1 MKGEKETLEKNA
13 SGKLRM
19 RMLFA
24 ILCLAALSI
33 VELYLMMNMPKGYL
47 FLGVGGLAIL
57 CVVYLITDLLFRMQ
71 NEKEAA
77 HEAAYETIYKA
88 QKVSYVFMK
97 QAFLDMEKILDKI
110 KANSDVPAD
119 ELIQA
124 QKAVGKVII
133 QRNRENALSMI
144 HSNENLME
152 RTEAFE
158 ESLRELLQSMEK
170 ADEKVPSVSRQ
181 DVTEALDGVQDF
193 MKNGLAEFSE
203 QMEMRMHV
211 LEDSLMQKL
220 EEIYGMAVSNS
231 QKWTER
237 ELAFSQPETTM
248 PQPEITQPEAAA
260 EIEAEAD
267 ALQEGPEAAMP
278 QLEITQPE
286 AVAEIEAEADALR
299 KEPEAAV
306 PQPEIMQ
313 SEAVAEIEA
322 EADALQEEPEA
333 VNVAPKPEAAMPQPE
348 IMQPEAVAEIKA
360 EADMLQEEPKEL
372 IKGEAEAANAAPE
385 PEASMQQPEIIQPEA
400 VAEIEAEE
408 DVLQEEPEG
417 FIEREA
423 EAVNAAP
430 EPEIMQPEAALQSQ
444 PEEMVESGPS
454 LELES
459 EMTPEKIASLLEA
472 ADETEETEP
481 SVEEKPAKPNYAE
494 PGHVMT
500 PEEIAALLDSI

>member
-267 ALQEGPEAAMP
+267 ALQEEPEAVNAAPEPEASMP
-278 QLEITQPE
+278 QPEITQPE
-286 AVAEIEAEADALR
+286 AA
-299 KEPEAAV
+299 
-306 PQPEIMQ
+306 
-313 SEAVAEIEA
+313 AEIEA

-333 VNVAPKPEAAMPQPE
+333 SMPQPEIMQPEAVAEIEAEADVLQEEPEGFIEKEAEAVNAAPEPEAAMPQPE
-348 IMQPEAVAEIKA
+348 IMQPEA
-360 EADMLQEEPKEL
+360 
-372 IKGEAEAANAAPE
+372 
-385 PEASMQQPEIIQPEA
+385 ASPQPE
-400 VAEIEAEE
+400 
-408 DVLQEEPEG
+408 
-417 FIEREA
+417 
-423 EAVNAAP
+423 
-430 EPEIMQPEAALQSQ
+430 EAALQSQ

-472 ADETEETEP
+472 ADETEETAP

>member
-267 ALQEGPEAAMP
+267 ALQE
-278 QLEITQPE
+278 
-286 AVAEIEAEADALR
+286 
-299 KEPEAAV
+299 
-306 PQPEIMQ
+306 
-313 SEAVAEIEA
+313 
-322 EADALQEEPEA
+322 EPEA
-333 VNVAPKPEAAMPQPE
+333 V
-348 IMQPEAVAEIKA
+348 
-360 EADMLQEEPKEL
+360 
-372 IKGEAEAANAAPE
+372 NAAPE
-385 PEASMQQPEIIQPEA
+385 PEASMPQPEA
-400 VAEIEAEE
+400 ASP
-408 DVLQEEPEG
+408 QPE
-417 FIEREA
+417 
-423 EAVNAAP
+423 
-430 EPEIMQPEAALQSQ
+430 EAALQSQ

-472 ADETEETEP
+472 ADETEETAP
-481 SVEEKPAKPNYAE
+481 SLEEKPAKPNYAE

>member
-267 ALQEGPEAAMP
+267 ALQEEPEAVNAAPEPEASMP
-278 QLEITQPE
+278 QPEITQPE
-286 AVAEIEAEADALR
+286 AA
-299 KEPEAAV
+299 
-306 PQPEIMQ
+306 
-313 SEAVAEIEA
+313 AEIEA

-333 VNVAPKPEAAMPQPE
+333 VNAAPEPEASMPQPE
-348 IMQPEAVAEIKA
+348 IMQPEAVAEIEA
-360 EADMLQEEPKEL
+360 EADVLQEEP
-372 IKGEAEAANAAPE
+372 
-385 PEASMQQPEIIQPEA
+385 EA
-400 VAEIEAEE
+400 VVEIEAEA

-417 FIEREA
+417 FIEKEA

-430 EPEIMQPEAALQSQ
+430 EPEASMPQPEAASPQPEEAALQSQ

-472 ADETEETEP
+472 ADETEETAP
-481 SVEEKPAKPNYAE
+481 SLEEKPAKPNYAE